1 MTPIERIA
9 QLTRAL
15 AEARAAALEGAQ
27 IDLAGLAG
35 AVEETMEQS
44 RMSPLTERAGLVACM
59 LGLLKELDHLVT
71 ALARREHAGAQRR
84 AASAYGA
91 AAEDETTP

>member
-1 MTPIERIA
+1 MTPIDRIA

-15 AEARAAALEGAQ
+15 AEARAAALDGAQ

-35 AVEETMEQS
+35 EVADAMEQS
-44 RMSPLTERAGLVACM
+44 RVAPVAQRAALVAGM
-59 LGLLKELDHLVT
+59 LGLLKELDQFVQ

-91 AAEDETTP
+91 AADDETAP